1 MPGPRRTRLPFRALF
16 RIARL
21 FDLAARALYYF
32 AAGTLHRTDL
42 ESMSATAWE
51 DFGADDQVACS
62 GLMQWERAIFHEFLK
77 PTDRILLVG
86 SGSGRDLLA
95 LRQAGHDVV
104 GVEQATPAVQ
114 RARRLLRDNGISAD
128 ILATRFDQAELP
140 GKFDAIVFSWFCYCY
155 ILGTAERTA
164 ALAKARAHLNASGR
178 VVISYIAAE
187 TPPPTRATTIARAA
201 ARLTGAD
208 WRPEP
213 NDHFHPVAG
222 RTPLYAYQ
230 HSFGADEL
238 QREARNAGLLVLA
251 ERRCPEAFLIV
262 LTDGSGAVHTAVPP
276 AT

>member
-1 MPGPRRTRLPFRALF
+1 
-16 RIARL
+16 
-21 FDLAARALYYF
+21 
-32 AAGTLHRTDL
+32 
-42 ESMSATAWE
+42 MSAIAWD
-51 DFGADDQVACS
+51 DFGADDQVAAS
-62 GLMQWERAIFHEFLK
+62 GLMQWERTIFHEFLR

-104 GVEQATPAVQ
+104 GVEQATRAVE
-114 RARRLLRDNGISAD
+114 RARRLLRDHGISAD
-128 ILATRFDQAELP
+128 IVATRFNQAELP
-140 GKFDAIVFSWFCYCY
+140 GTFDAIVFSWFCYCY

-164 ALAKARAHLNASGR
+164 ALAKARAHLSAQGR
-178 VVISYIAAE
+178 VIISYIAAE

-201 ARLTGAD
+201 ARVTRAD

-222 RTPLYAYQ
+222 GTPLYAYQ

-251 ERRCPEAFLIV
+251 ERRFPEAFLIV
-262 LTDGSGAVHTAVPP
+262 LTDDSGAVRTEMPP
-276 AT
+276 AS

>member
-1 MPGPRRTRLPFRALF
+1 VPAPRRARLPFRALF

-21 FDLAARALYYF
+21 FELAGRALYYF
-32 AAGTLHRTDL
+32 AVGTLNRADL
-42 ESMSATAWE
+42 ESMSATAWD
-51 DFGADDQVACS
+51 DFGADDQVASS

-104 GVEQATPAVQ
+104 GVEQATRAVQ
-114 RARRLLRDNGISAD
+114 RARGLLDDHGISAD

-140 GKFDAIVFSWFCYCY
+140 GTFDAIVFSWFCYCY
-155 ILGTAERTA
+155 ILGTAERTT

-178 VVISYIAAE
+178 VIISYIAAE
-187 TPPPTRATTIARAA
+187 TPSPTRATNIARAA
-201 ARLTGAD
+201 ARLTDAD

-251 ERRCPEAFLIV
+251 ERRFAEAFLIV
-262 LTDGSGAVHTAVPP
+262 LTDDPGAVRTGVPP